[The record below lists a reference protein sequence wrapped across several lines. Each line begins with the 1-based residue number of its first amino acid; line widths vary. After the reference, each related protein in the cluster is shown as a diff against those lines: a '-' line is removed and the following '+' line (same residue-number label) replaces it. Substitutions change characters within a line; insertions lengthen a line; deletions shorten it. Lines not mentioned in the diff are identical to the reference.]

1 MKGSSRYGRIASMN
15 FNNNQLPSS
24 ATSLPS
30 PCATHSFL
38 NDHYLF
44 TADLQHKRV
53 LKLKLTENAEPN
65 S

>member
-15 FNNNQLPSS
+15 FNNNQLPSNQP
-24 ATSLPS
+24 TLPS
-30 PCATHSFL
+30 PCSTHSFL

-44 TADLQHKRV
+44 TVDLQNKRI
-53 LKLKLTENAEPN
+53 LKLKLTDNAEPN